1 MTRLV
6 LLHGI
11 AQQHKGPHTLLADW
25 YPALA
30 DGLTLAGAALERRD
44 VAMAFYG
51 DLFRPAGHRGPGEP
65 DLDASDVEEGLEQ
78 DLLLAWWQAAA
89 RAESEVP
96 GPDTAAR
103 GRAPYLMQRALDALS
118 HSAFF
123 AGLADRLLISDA
135 RQVRRY
141 FTEPEL
147 RAAIQARFLAALTDR
162 TEVVV
167 AHSLGTIVAYET
179 LCARPEVPELT
190 LITLGSPLAVRGLV
204 ADRLVPAP
212 QDGRGRWP
220 APVKRW
226 TNVLDRGD
234 IVALAKEL
242 APVFG
247 DRVTDVLVHNGA
259 QAHDVRPY
267 LTARET
273 GQAIAS
279 ALRTPST
286 DRRGTGGGGEYP

>member
-11 AQQHKGPHTLLADW
+11 AQQTKGPHSLLADW

-30 DGLTLAGAALERRD
+30 DGVTLTGTVPAQHD
-44 VAMAFYG
+44 VTMAFYG
-51 DLFRPAGHRGPGEP
+51 DLFRPVGHRGLGEP
-65 DLDASDVEEGLEQ
+65 ELDASDVEEGLER
-78 DLLLAWWQAAA
+78 DLLLAWWRAAA
-89 RAESEVP
+89 RMENRVP

-103 GRAPYLMQRALDALS
+103 GRTPYLVQRALDALS

-123 AGLADRLLISDA
+123 AGIGERMLISDA

-141 FTEPEL
+141 FTDPDL
-147 RAAIQARFLAALTDR
+147 RAAIQARFLAAVTDR

-167 AHSLGTIVAYET
+167 AHSLGSVVAYEA
-179 LCARPEVPELT
+179 LCAHPQVPDLT
-190 LITLGSPLAVRGLV
+190 LVTLGSPLAVRGLV
-204 ADRLVPAP
+204 LDRLLPP
-212 QDGRGRWP
+212 PRDGRGRWP
-220 APVKRW
+220 APVKSW
-226 TNVLDRGD
+226 TNIADRGD
-234 IVALAKEL
+234 VVALAKEL

-247 DRVTDVLVHNGA
+247 HRVNDILVHNGA
-259 QAHDVRPY
+259 RAHDVRPY

-279 ALRTPST
+279 ALRTPAV
-286 DRRGTGGGGEYP
+286 E